1 MAAKIK
7 KGDRVIV
14 TAGRDK
20 GKRGEVRQV
29 MPEESRAIV
38 AGVNLVRRHTRQ
50 TAQTEGGIISKESTI
65 HLSNLAI
72 LDPKTGKPTRVGFKI
87 LDDGRKVRVAKA
99 FRRLDRWLRRR
110 AEKATRAPSPARPTS
125 RPPRAARRTRPRA
138 AKEAKGK
145 ARAGKLA
152 PKSPAAGAVKAAPK
166 DYVARLKKLYRDEI
180 VPKLT
185 KEFGYKNPLEVPRL
199 DKIVLNM
206 GVGEAVNDT
215 KKVTSAAADLALIA
229 GQKPVVTRA
238 RKAISTF
245 KVRENMPIGAKVTLR
260 RTRMYEFLDRLVTV
274 ALPRVRDFRGL
285 DPKSFD
291 GRGNY
296 ALGVKEHIIFP
307 EIDYDKAEAQL
318 GLDIVVC
325 TTAKTDAEAQA
336 LLRAFNFPF
345 RQ

>member
-1 MAAKIK
+1 MADKSEKGAKPG
-7 KGDRVIV
+7 KGDK
-14 TAGRDK
+14 AASPK
-20 GKRGEVRQV
+20 GKG
-29 MPEESRAIV
+29 
-38 AGVNLVRRHTRQ
+38 
-50 TAQTEGGIISKESTI
+50 
-65 HLSNLAI
+65 
-72 LDPKTGKPTRVGFKI
+72 
-87 LDDGRKVRVAKA
+87 
-99 FRRLDRWLRRR
+99 
-110 AEKATRAPSPARPTS
+110 APAP
-125 RPPRAARRTRPRA
+125 
-138 AKEAKGK
+138 EAKGAK
-145 ARAGKLA
+145 AGKGDA
-152 PKSPAAGAVKAAPK
+152 PVAAAGAVKAAPK
-166 DYVARLKKLYRDEI
+166 DYVARLKKVYRDEI

-185 KEFGYKNPLEVPRL
+185 KEFGYKNPLEVPKL

-229 GQKPVVTRA
+229 GQRPVVTRA

-260 RTRMYEFLDRLVTV
+260 KTRMYEFLDRLVTV

-307 EIDYDKAEAQL
+307 EIDYDKAEAML

-325 TTAKTDAEAQA
+325 TTARTDKEAKA
-336 LLRAFNFPF
+336 LLREFNFPF